1 MVKIFKE
8 LIVWQKAHQLTLE
21 IYNVTKNFTKFENLA
36 LANQMRRCA
45 ISIPSNIAEGFN
57 RKSLKYSLRFY
68 VIANSSLEELKYQ
81 ILLAKDL
88 NYINEEIYNKL
99 MNLAEEVGKLL
110 NSWKKV
116 TKIAYCLYAYLL
128 TAEKIFWRSE
138 SG

>member
-1 MVKIFKE
+1 MVKTFKE
-8 LIVWQKAHQLTLE
+8 LIAWQKAHQLTLE
-21 IYNVTKNFTKFENLA
+21 IYNVTKNFPKFENLS

-57 RKSLKYSLRFY
+57 RKSLKDSLRFY

-99 MNLAEEVGKLL
+99 MNLTEEVGKLL
-110 NSWKKV
+110 NSWKKLQ
-116 TKIAYCLYAYLL
+116 K
-128 TAEKIFWRSE
+128 
-138 SG
+138 